1 MVVQQEGL
9 NDASAMLSAHWPQ
22 VSAAGQVQDFL
33 MDSTGQHVSTI
44 ASVTQKGSR
53 LYMGSLAQSYIA
65 YLDLPELGADDAEA
79 DEE

>member
-1 MVVQQEGL
+1 MTHRACFVSWV
-9 NDASAMLSAHWPQ
+9 AQ

-44 ASVTQKGSR
+44 ASVAQKGSR
-53 LYMGSLAQSYIA
+53 LYMGSLAQSYVA
-65 YLDLPELGADDAEA
+65 YLDLPELEGADDAEA